1 MPSDDNQAS
10 GSDIASVE
18 NFAFLEINHAALEIF
33 GEGHCRLMVRNL
45 HAYSI
50 GSKSGVVNDF
60 SDNFS
65 DFFWAFTLDNPPGV
79 KEKSVQK
86 RKNFSTKKLDAP
98 QPSIV

>member
-33 GEGHCRLMVRNL
+33 CEGHCRLMVRNL

-60 SDNFS
+60 SDNFL
-65 DFFWAFTLDNPPGV
+65 DFFGRFDWTRVGASRKKV
-79 KEKSVQK
+79 QKKEKKVQK
-86 RKNFSTKKLDAP
+86 KS
-98 QPSIV
+98 